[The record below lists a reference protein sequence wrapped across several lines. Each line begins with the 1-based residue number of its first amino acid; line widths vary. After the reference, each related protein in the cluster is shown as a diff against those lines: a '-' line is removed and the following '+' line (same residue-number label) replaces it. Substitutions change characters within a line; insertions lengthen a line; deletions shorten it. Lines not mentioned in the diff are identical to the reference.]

1 MWRDGERG
9 MHAPVANVSRGSI
22 VVRTHGV
29 SAEIMINS
37 EYYENSNKRKMHY
50 LMMGVASRYYYY
62 YYL

>member
-1 MWRDGERG
+1 